1 MDRREGL
8 GRVDEN
14 SFTSDVAA
22 LENAH
27 SELIQD
33 LEVEKIFDGYQKSKT
48 LFDAYH
54 NAFLSNESLESSALE
69 PTVET
74 VKTMSQQ
81 LRDMKVAHIYAQKK
95 DLIYRQEYC
104 KKENVWWLSK
114 ATEISNIIFD
124 LFVVITILGEEFY
137 VDAVTYFTNSTAFN
151 ATLIEEQTTPSYWL
165 IAVVSLSFII
175 SKFRFFAQN
184 KAEKIETE
192 RSILT
197 KILFDGDEVI
207 KEYQSKL
214 YMWKKVVQLSES
226 GSLLDLEKK
235 GVIKKRLN
243 QFYSAPLLLSN
254 VSKNKKHIVP
264 RHTDIDQFYTKKC
277 CSRDPV
283 FVLRHSDL
291 IQIRNKIHFSRM
303 IVVEALEHINDESNQ
318 EREDLIFQLKQTVD
332 HQIETLKKVFNQLDQ
347 IPKWQFSSVKASK
360 IFRIATL
367 SLLEL
372 TSIVMTS
379 VYENRK
385 QVGHATLTIKLLVL
399 AFALSSGIFS
409 GLSSHF
415 HSEEIERIKSNQEVL
430 KLKSLKGVLKD
441 LISVHEILEIY
452 NQKEDER
459 EVQLLDELE
468 TLQYSLPKI
477 LNFNVWKVVQ
487 RLKKRNSSQLEV
499 EQKDLH
505 REGQTQTGGE
515 AKMVDESL

>member
-22 LENAH
+22 LESAH

-69 PTVET
+69 PTAET

-81 LRDMKVAHIYAQKK
+81 LRDMKVAHIYAQRK
-95 DLIYRQEYC
+95 DLIYRKEYC

-137 VDAVTYFTNSTAFN
+137 ADAVTYFTNSTPFN

-165 IAVVSLSFII
+165 IAVVSLCFII

-226 GSLLDLEKK
+226 GSLVDLEKK

-243 QFYSAPLLLSN
+243 QFYSPSLRLS
-254 VSKNKKHIVP
+254 IVP

-283 FVLRHSDL
+283 FVLRNADL
-291 IQIRNKIHFSRM
+291 IQIRNKIHFSRGV
-303 IVVEALEHINDESNQ
+303 VVEALEHINDESNQ

-332 HQIETLKKVFNQLDQ
+332 HQIETLKKAFNQLDQ
-347 IPKWQFSSVKASK
+347 IPKWQFSAVKSSK

-367 SLLEL
+367 SFLEL
-372 TSIVMTS
+372 TLIVVTS
-379 VYENRK
+379 VYETSK
-385 QVGHATLTIKLLVL
+385 LVGHANLTIKLLVL
-399 AFALSSGIFS
+399 AFALASAVFS

-415 HSEEIERIKSNQEVL
+415 HSEEIEKIKSNQEVL

-452 NQKEDER
+452 NQKEGER
-459 EVQLLDELE
+459 EVQLFDELE
-468 TLQYSLPKI
+468 TLQDSLPEI
-477 LNFNVWKVVQ
+477 LNFNVWNVV
-487 RLKKRNSSQLEV
+487 RWLKKRNAFQLEV
-499 EQKDLH
+499 KQKDLD